1 VIRLIVCAAA
11 ALCRAVDVVQAH
23 ARACLR
29 CMLPVKQLLLNSH
42 HATWWAH
49 VHRIW
54 VCVMRC
60 VAMPQVMSRAAMI
73 EWIMLDGL
81 RDPPLEGGSALR

>member
-1 VIRLIVCAAA
+1 
-11 ALCRAVDVVQAH
+11 
-23 ARACLR
+23 
-29 CMLPVKQLLLNSH
+29 MLPVTCYQTVTCYLVDSC
-42 HATWWAH
+42 AQDM
-49 VHRIW
+49 

-60 VAMPQVMSRAAMI
+60 VAMPQVMSRAAVI

>member
-1 VIRLIVCAAA
+1 VLPAAGH
-11 ALCRAVDVVQAH
+11 L
-23 ARACLR
+23 LS
-29 CMLPVKQLLLNSH
+29 KQT

-49 VHRIW
+49 AHRIRP
-54 VCVMRC
+54 CVMRC

-81 RDPPLEGGSALR
+81 RDPPLEGGNAMQ